1 MSKSKANLNQRAE
14 HLLPRRSRWR
24 FRLSPSPR
32 LPSRTRIKS
41 IRSRLAWHVPLNTNS
56 TAEYGEASAGLSL
69 RTCAPAAS
77 GPPLRRFTME
87 RAALAGPL
95 FSSISADTLAETQ
108 IRRPSHARHVCRG
121 TGWPQPSGTR
131 ADGAPMAHQ
140 VTKINTRQNKV
151 LTFGCDELV
160 ACRCAFPRATSA
172 ADTASSQCPQQC
184 ASPAAA
190 ARALGDGL
198 YAHCWTSTGQARQLC
213 RAALQAPARPCRPLS
228 SSGASFCYG
237 ATIETLD
244 ASIFPP
250 KVSKKKKEPF
260 DLGNRHRGRTL
271 HRKALDRDD
280 VTGSC
285 PGAGSSTGDG

>member
-41 IRSRLAWHVPLNTNS
+41 IRSRLAWLVPLNTNS

-140 VTKINTRQNKV
+140 VTKNQHATKQSAYVR
-151 LTFGCDELV
+151 LRRAGRMPL
-160 ACRCAFPRATSA
+160 RFPPRNLSSGHCKLSVPSA
-172 ADTASSQCPQQC
+172 MRKPGSGGASSRRWLVCTLLDVNRAGPAIMQSC
-184 ASPAAA
+184 AASASQAMPTTVLIRRVILLRCYHRDSRGIHFPAK
-190 ARALGDGL
+190 R
-198 YAHCWTSTGQARQLC
+198 
-213 RAALQAPARPCRPLS
+213 
-228 SSGASFCYG
+228 F
-237 ATIETLD
+237 
-244 ASIFPP
+244 
-250 KVSKKKKEPF
+250 KKKK
-260 DLGNRHRGRTL
+260 NR
-271 HRKALDRDD
+271 
-280 VTGSC
+280 
-285 PGAGSSTGDG
+285 